1 LFIILVFLT
10 VAIWRDDLACTE
22 ACTLDSTGVTGTY
35 LGSGEDTGF
44 GEIWITEQPG
54 ISMGTKIIN
63 EL

>member
-1 LFIILVFLT
+1 LQYG
-10 VAIWRDDLACTE
+10 DLAY
-22 ACTLDSTGVTGTY
+22 TLDSAGVTGTY
-35 LGSGEDTGF
+35 LGSGEVTDF